1 MWTTAMRGFCNIIGG
16 LLIVLGPFA
25 AIGAAQAGHEK
36 VLYGFSGGA
45 DGNDPDSRL
54 VMDSEGNLYGTT
66 FDGGASNAGTVFK
79 VRPNGV
85 QSVLYSFT
93 GGKDGGFP
101 TGDLIL
107 ETDNGGLVGTTQAG
121 GDHNVGTIFTVD
133 PQGGGET
140 VDYSFTGG
148 SDGANPVGGLFED
161 GSFNLYGT
169 TKNGGDSGFG
179 TVFEL
184 VPFGG
189 GFKVLHTFTAGS
201 DGANP
206 EGSLVMDADGN
217 LYGTTLGGGA
227 LNQGTVFRIKPDGK
241 EKVLHSFDGAND
253 GRFPTSGLAID
264 SSGNLYGTLPGG
276 GQNIAGTLY
285 RMSPSGRIKV
295 LHAFSGGVDGS
306 NPVGTPL
313 LDGAGD
319 IYGVTF
325 MGGAGDA
332 SVGTVF
338 RLSPSGKEKVLHS
351 FDADV
356 DIDDGFKPS
365 GGLIMDAGG
374 TLYGVTA
381 EGGGNGGG
389 GTVFRV
395 NN

>member
-1 MWTTAMRGFCNIIGG
+1 MRGFCNIPGA
-16 LLIVLGPFA
+16 LLLTALGCLGPLD
-25 AIGAAQAGHEK
+25 AAQAGPEK
-36 VLYGFSGGA
+36 VLYNFTGA
-45 DGNDPDSRL
+45 LDGNDPDSRL
-54 VMDSEGNLYGTT
+54 VMDAEGNLYGTT
-66 FDGGASNAGTVFK
+66 FDGGAFNAGTVFK
-79 VRPNGV
+79 LRPNGV

-107 ETDNGGLVGTTQAG
+107 ESDNGGLVGTTEAG
-121 GDHNVGTIFTVD
+121 GDHNVGTIFSVD
-133 PQGGGET
+133 RNGGGET
-140 VDYSFTGG
+140 VDYSFTGS
-148 SDGANPVGGLFED
+148 SDGANPVGGLIED

-169 TKNGGDSGFG
+169 TKNGGDASFG

-189 GFKVLHTFTAGS
+189 GFKLLHTFTAGS

-217 LYGTTLGGGA
+217 LYGTTLEGGA
-227 LNQGTVFRIKPDGK
+227 LNQGTVFRVTPRGK
-241 EKVLHSFDGAND
+241 EKVLHSFDGTND

-264 SSGNLYGTLPGG
+264 FDGNLYGTMPGG

-285 RMSPSGRIKV
+285 RMSKSGKIKV
-295 LHAFSGGVDGS
+295 LHAFSGGDDGG

-313 LDGAGD
+313 LGGDGD
-319 IYGVTF
+319 VYGVTF

-338 RLSPSGKEKVLHS
+338 KLSPSGKEKVLHS

-356 DIDDGFKPS
+356 NVDDGFKPS
-365 GGLIMDAGG
+365 GGLIMDDAG
-374 TLYGVTA
+374 TLYGVTST
-381 EGGGNGGG
+381 GGTSGA

>member
-1 MWTTAMRGFCNIIGG
+1 MRGFCNIAGG
-16 LLIVLGPFA
+16 LLLIGLGPFVPLDTA
-25 AIGAAQAGHEK
+25 EAGHEK
-36 VLYGFSGGA
+36 VLYNFTGGG

-54 VMDSEGNLYGTT
+54 VMDADGNLYGTT
-66 FDGGASNAGTVFK
+66 FDGGDFNAGTVFK
-79 VRPNGV
+79 LRPNGV

-121 GDHNVGTIFTVD
+121 GDHGVGTIFTVD
-133 PQGGGET
+133 RNGGGEE

-148 SDGANPVGGLFED
+148 SDGANPVGGLMED
-161 GSFNLYGT
+161 SFNLYGT

-184 VPFGG
+184 IPLGG
-189 GFKVLHTFTAGS
+189 GFKLLHTFTAGA

-227 LNQGTVFRIKPDGK
+227 LNQGTVFRIKPNGK
-241 EKVLHSFDGAND
+241 EKVLHSFDGSND
-253 GRFPTSGLAID
+253 GRFPTSGPAID
-264 SSGNLYGTLPGG
+264 SDGNLYGTTPGG

-285 RMSPSGRIKV
+285 RVNTKGKLKV
-295 LHAFSGGVDGS
+295 LHAFSGGDDGG
-306 NPVGTPL
+306 NPVGVPL
-313 LDGAGD
+313 LGSSGE

-325 MGGAGDA
+325 MGGAGNA
-332 SVGTVF
+332 SVGTVYK
-338 RLSPSGKEKVLHS
+338 LSPGGKEKVLHS
-351 FDADV
+351 FDTDV
-356 DIDDGFKPS
+356 DVTDGLKPS
-365 GGLIMDAGG
+365 GGLIMDGVG
-374 TLYGVTA
+374 TLYGVTS
-381 EGGGNGGG
+381 EGGTSNA

>member
-1 MWTTAMRGFCNIIGG
+1 MRTFRNIVSSLVLAG
-16 LLIVLGPFA
+16 LGPLVPFDD
-25 AIGAAQAGHEK
+25 AQAGREK
-36 VLYGFSGGA
+36 ILYNFTGGK

-54 VMDSEGNLYGTT
+54 VMDSDGNLYGTT
-66 FDGGASNAGTVFK
+66 FDGGDFGAGTVFK

-107 ETDNGGLVGTTQAG
+107 EQDNGGLVGTTQIG

-133 PQGGGET
+133 RNGGGET

-148 SDGANPVGGLFED
+148 SDGANPVGGLIED

-169 TKNGGDSGFG
+169 AKNGGDASFG
-179 TVFEL
+179 TAFEL
-184 VPFGG
+184 VPLGG
-189 GFKVLHTFTAGS
+189 GFKLLHTFTAGS

-206 EGSLVMDADGN
+206 EGSLVLDADGN
-217 LYGTTLGGGA
+217 LYGTTLEGGA
-227 LNQGTVFRIKPDGK
+227 LNQGTVFRIKPNGK
-241 EKVLHSFDGAND
+241 EKVLHSFDGTND
-253 GRFPTSGLAID
+253 GRFPASGLAID
-264 SSGNLYGTLPGG
+264 ADGNLYGTTPGG
-276 GQNIAGTLY
+276 GQSIAGTLF
-285 RMSPSGRIKV
+285 RVNSKGKLKV
-295 LHAFSGGVDGS
+295 LHAFSGGDDGG

-313 LDGAGD
+313 LGGSGD
-319 IYGVTF
+319 IYGATF

-338 RLSPSGKEKVLHS
+338 KLSPSGKEKVLHS

-365 GGLIMDAGG
+365 AGLIVDAGG
-374 TLYGVTA
+374 LLYGVTA
-381 EGGGNGGG
+381 QGGGNGGG

-395 NN
+395 RE

>member
-1 MWTTAMRGFCNIIGG
+1 MRAFSNIVGG
-16 LLIVLGPFA
+16 LFLAVLGPLVPLDSA
-25 AIGAAQAGHEK
+25 EAGREK
-36 VLYGFSGGA
+36 VLYSFTGGL
-45 DGNDPDSRL
+45 DGNDPDTRL
-54 VMDSEGNLYGTT
+54 VMDDAGNLYGTT
-66 FDGGASNAGTVFK
+66 FDGGAFDAGTVYK

-85 QSVLYSFT
+85 QTVLYSFT
-93 GGKDGGFP
+93 GSKDGGFP
-101 TGDLIL
+101 TGDLIIDH
-107 ETDNGGLVGTTQAG
+107 DNGGLIGTTQAG

-133 PQGGGET
+133 RNGGGET

-148 SDGANPVGGLFED
+148 SDGANPVGGLIQD

-169 TKNGGDSGFG
+169 TKNGGDSSFG

-184 VPFGG
+184 VAFGG
-189 GFKVLHTFTAGS
+189 GMKVLHTFTAALI

-217 LYGTTLGGGA
+217 LYGTTLEGGT
-227 LNQGTVFRIKPDGK
+227 LNQGTVFRITPRGK
-241 EKVLHSFDGAND
+241 EKVLHSFDGTND

-264 SSGNLYGTLPGG
+264 SDGNLYGTIPGG

-285 RMSPSGRIKV
+285 RMSKSGKIKV
-295 LHAFSGGVDGS
+295 LHAFSGGDDGA

-313 LDGAGD
+313 LGGAGEV
-319 IYGVTF
+319 YGVTF
-325 MGGAGDA
+325 AGGACCA

-338 RLSPSGKEKVLHS
+338 KLSPGGKEKVLHS
-351 FDADV
+351 FNADV

-381 EGGGNGGG
+381 TGGAAGGG

-395 NN
+395 TN

>member
-1 MWTTAMRGFCNIIGG
+1 MRGFSHIAGAF
-16 LLIVLGPFA
+16 LISALGFLVPFDA
-25 AIGAAQAGHEK
+25 AEAGHEK
-36 VLYGFSGGA
+36 VLYNFTGA
-45 DGNDPDSRL
+45 LDGNDPDSRL
-54 VMDSEGNLYGTT
+54 VMDAEGNLYGTT
-66 FDGGASNAGTVFK
+66 FDGGAFNAGTVFK
-79 VRPNGV
+79 LRPNGV

-107 ETDNGGLVGTTQAG
+107 ESDNGGLVGTTEGG
-121 GDHNVGTIFTVD
+121 GDNNVGTIFTID
-133 PQGGGET
+133 RNGGGET

-148 SDGANPVGGLFED
+148 SDGANPVGGLVED

-169 TKNGGDSGFG
+169 TKNGGDSSFG

-189 GFKVLHTFTAGS
+189 GFKLLHTFTAGS

-206 EGSLVMDADGN
+206 EGTLVMDTDGN
-217 LYGTTLGGGA
+217 LYGTTLEGGA
-227 LNQGTVFRIKPDGK
+227 LNQGTVFRITPRGK
-241 EKVLHSFDGAND
+241 EKVLHAFDGTND
-253 GRFPTSGLAID
+253 GRYPTSGVAID
-264 SSGNLYGTLPGG
+264 FDGNLYGTTPGG

-285 RMSPSGRIKV
+285 RVSKSGKIKV
-295 LHAFSGGVDGS
+295 LHAFSGGEDGG

-313 LDGAGD
+313 LGGDGD

-338 RLSPSGKEKVLHS
+338 KTSPSGKEKVLHS

-356 DIDDGFKPS
+356 DVNDGFKPS
-365 GGLIMDAGG
+365 GGLVMDDLG
-374 TLYGVTA
+374 TLYGVTSI
-381 EGGGNGGG
+381 GGNSGA

>member
-1 MWTTAMRGFCNIIGG
+1 MRTVCNIAGG
-16 LLIVLGPFA
+16 LFLAVLSPLVLVGSA
-25 AIGAAQAGHEK
+25 EAGHEK
-36 VLYGFSGGA
+36 VLYSFTGGG
-45 DGNDPDSRL
+45 DGDFPDSRL
-54 VMDSEGNLYGTT
+54 FMDSDGNLYGTT
-66 FDGGASNAGTVFK
+66 FDGGDFNAGTVFK
-79 VRPNGV
+79 LRPNGV
-85 QSVLYSFT
+85 QTVLYSFT

-121 GDHNVGTIFTVD
+121 GDHGLGTIFVVD
-133 PQGGGET
+133 RNGGGEQ
-140 VDYSFTGG
+140 VEYSFTGG
-148 SDGANPVGGLFED
+148 SDGANPVGGMVED

-169 TKNGGDSGFG
+169 AKNGGDSGFG

-189 GFKVLHTFTAGS
+189 GFKLLHTFTAGA

-206 EGSLVMDADGN
+206 EGSLALDADGT

-227 LNQGTVFRIKPDGK
+227 LNQGTVFKITSKGK
-241 EKVLHSFDGAND
+241 EKVLHSFDGTND
-253 GRFPTSGLAID
+253 GRFPTSGVAIGTD
-264 SSGNLYGTLPGG
+264 GNLYGTTPGG
-276 GQNIAGTLY
+276 GVNIAGTLY
-285 RMSPSGRIKV
+285 RVNNKGKLKV
-295 LHAFSGGVDGS
+295 LHAFTGGDDGG
-306 NPVGTPL
+306 NPIGVPV
-313 LDGAGD
+313 LDSLGD

-338 RLSPSGKEKVLHS
+338 KLSPGGKEKVLHS

-356 DIDDGFKPS
+356 DVNDGFQPS
-365 GGLIMDAGG
+365 GGLIMDAAG

-381 EGGGNGGG
+381 TGGASNA

-395 NN
+395 KT